1 MAKTSRPKPPA
12 TRVTRHAGS
21 TAARS
26 TRVVP
31 LGENAHAIA
40 LLTNVFHVRHLVRLY
55 AAFDGDL
62 LEALVLG
69 EVAHHNFSAMVAKA
83 NDPHEF
89 SALARSYQESG
100 VPPQLPTNAYSI
112 SGATG
117 IPRETVRRKVQSL
130 IRKKLLRRDDR
141 GNLFTTPSA
150 PERFAAFT
158 AESVFQIRET
168 CRQIGALLGQEVR
181 PDRIE
186 PRT

>member
-1 MAKTSRPKPPA
+1 MAKTSRPKSPA
-12 TRVTRHAGS
+12 THVGRHAES
-21 TAARS
+21 AAAS
-26 TRVVP
+26 NVRVAE
-31 LGENAHAIA
+31 LGEHAPAIA
-40 LLTNVFHVRHLVRLY
+40 LLTNVFHVRHLLRLY
-55 AAFDGDL
+55 AAFDGDI
-62 LEALVLG
+62 LEAVVLG

-83 NDPHEF
+83 SDPREF
-89 SALARSYQESG
+89 SALVRSYHEVG
-100 VPPQLPTNAYSI
+100 TPPQLPTNAYSI

-168 CRQIGALLGQEVR
+168 CRQIGALLGQEAR
-181 PDRIE
+181 PGRIE